1 MATSN
6 QISISIIMLFN
17 KCYIKGIHSMC
28 PFETG
33 FSLLC
38 LVPGRFIHISVC
50 VNTHSFLLPSSVF
63 HAMDVP
69 VFPYSLT
76 DGHWILS
83 KLQLLQ
89 INIPVQISVWKYIFI
104 FWDKCPRVQLLGLL
118 VTPLISWKGIA
129 RIFYKVA
136 APSYISTR
144 TIGGIQFLW
153 IPWDLVLPHFFV
165 LAVLI
170 GM

>member
-1 MATSN
+1 
-6 QISISIIMLFN
+6 MLFN
-17 KCYIKGIHSMC
+17 KCYIKGIRSMC
-28 PFETG
+28 PFEVG
-33 FSLLC
+33 FSSLS
-38 LVPGRFIHISVC
+38 LVPWRFIHISVC
-50 VNTHSFLLPSSVF
+50 VNIHSFFLPSSVF

-76 DGHWILS
+76 EGHWILS

-104 FWDKCPRVQLLGLL
+104 FWDKCPRVQSLGLL
-118 VTPLISWKGIA
+118 VTPLISLKGTA
-129 RIFYKVA
+129 QVFYKGA
-136 APSYISTR
+136 APSCISTR
-144 TIGGIQFLW
+144 TIGGIQFLC
-153 IPWDLVLPHFFV
+153 IPQDLVLSHFFV